1 MMDHPTAVHQRAGMA
16 SKTYGADSFS
26 RQLSHPITAVLV
38 AYIDPGVAVRWEVYY
53 HIYYNYKV
61 YQCATP

>member
-1 MMDHPTAVHQRAGMA
+1 MA

-26 RQLSHPITAVLV
+26 RQLSHPITAVPV
-38 AYIDPGVAVRWEVYY
+38 SYIDPGVEVRWEFYY

-61 YQCATP
+61 SNVLSHEEDKLMYF